1 MYDKKEPVSFES
13 SIVGLWAY
21 LVGDSETP
29 KERED
34 FFESTIDDYISNRDA
49 QNFSGRKV
57 G

>member
-1 MYDKKEPVSFES
+1 MYDKEPVSFES
-13 SIVGLWAY
+13 SIVGLWVY
-21 LVGDSETP
+21 LVGDEDTP
-29 KERED
+29 KERAD